1 MIDIIARAKAAIKSS
16 SKVQLARASY
26 DLYWH
31 AIGAAPEV
39 KVECADLKAQIKE
52 RLDILNSRRASNG
65 NI

>member
-31 AIGAAPEV
+31 AIGTTPEV
-39 KVECADLKAQIKE
+39 KAECADLKAQVRS
-52 RLDILNSRRASNG
+52 RLAQLNKRGTINS
-65 NI
+65 